1 MAQKKNAKHG
11 AEQGMEGGERPSKA
25 KYRGLAERWRR
36 LAADATTPHTRN
48 HLLKLARQCEFLALG
63 TGTARYEPEELGFP
77 GGAP

>member
-1 MAQKKNAKHG
+1 MEG
-11 AEQGMEGGERPSKA
+11 AEPPSKA
-25 KYRGLAERWRR
+25 KYRRLAERWRR

-63 TGTARYEPEELGFP
+63 GRPAGDASEEPEFL